1 MKKKIILIT
10 VLIIAVSAFG
20 LYFYM
25 YKAHRDIASEE
36 ADYALSVKQLQED
49 YAKSDS
55 LFNKKYMD
63 KTIEI
68 YGKITSVDAAENGI
82 VLDQKLSVTFN
93 DSTKKEVVVGKSV
106 KIKGRLLT
114 YDDILE
120 EFRMDQASII
130 K

>member
-1 MKKKIILIT
+1 MKKKIILIA
-10 VLIIAVSAFG
+10 VLIIAVSAVS

-25 YKAHRDIASEE
+25 YKAHRDIASEK
-36 ADYALSVKQLQED
+36 ADYAVSVKQLQDD
-49 YAKSDS
+49 YTKSDT
-55 LFNKKYMD
+55 LFNQKYMD
-63 KTIEI
+63 KTIEV
-68 YGKITSVDAAENGI
+68 YGKITGVDSAENGI
-82 VLDQKLSVTFN
+82 VLDEKLSVTFN
-93 DSTKKEVVVGKSV
+93 DSTKKEVTVGKSI